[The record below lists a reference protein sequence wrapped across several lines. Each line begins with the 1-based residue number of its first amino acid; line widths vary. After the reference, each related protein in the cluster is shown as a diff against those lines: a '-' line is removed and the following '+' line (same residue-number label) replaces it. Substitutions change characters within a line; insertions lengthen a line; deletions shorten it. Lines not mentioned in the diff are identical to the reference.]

1 MSGAQTI
8 LVVDDEIAVMSV
20 VEIML
25 KRGGYSVITA
35 AGASE
40 ALNLFAEWPD
50 LEVDLLLLDFVL
62 PDMNGVELY
71 RRIRERRPEL
81 PVLYF
86 SAYSEHEELRPAIAR
101 GVPYMAKP
109 FTASQLTRRVREIL
123 DGRGGMAADAK

>member
-20 VEIML
+20 VEMML

-35 AGASE
+35 AGANE

-86 SAYSEHEELRPAIAR
+86 SAYSEHEELRPALAR

>member
-20 VEIML
+20 VEMML

-123 DGRGGMAADAK
+123 DGRGGLAADAK